1 MTSRTSIDVAPPT
14 RAKMI
19 DLLNQQLADTADLY
33 SQTKQ
38 AHWNVKGPQFIALH
52 ELFDSLAE
60 GLEEHIDTIAERI
73 TALGG
78 TALGTSRETAQASR
92 LKEFPIGP
100 IQGPDAL
107 KALIARYA
115 AVARTTRAAID
126 TADKAGDKDTADLF
140 TAASRYLDKSLWFLE
155 AHLQ

>member
-1 MTSRTSIDVAPPT
+1 ANGESIARCPSIGGADMPSMTSRTSIDVAPPT

-107 KALIARYA
+107 KALIA
-115 AVARTTRAAID
+115 
-126 TADKAGDKDTADLF
+126 
-140 TAASRYLDKSLWFLE
+140 
-155 AHLQ
+155 